1 MNYDKSWIANKMF
14 DDSFIDI
21 ILNMCQNSSSS
32 LRSIYDRS
40 ADASMEID
48 DSEEEFYKIKF
59 TTLFFLGVIVRS
71 ESRLRFAERIL
82 PQLLKNARTN
92 LAYSQWIIRCFS
104 QRHIINEFVANN
116 WSSEACRMVNSLV
129 STALKR
135 VHAEEKGDFGPF
147 INEMMKYKNGSPEN

>member
-92 LAYSQWIIRCFS
+92 LAYSQWIIR
-104 QRHIINEFVANN
+104 
-116 WSSEACRMVNSLV
+116 
-129 STALKR
+129 
-135 VHAEEKGDFGPF
+135 
-147 INEMMKYKNGSPEN
+147 